1 MYLRGASKG
10 AVTLGLLGIWACGG
24 SDDGDEKATVVTNPS
39 NSSSG
44 TPVASP
50 QSPIA
55 SGAAGSGASI
65 PSDGSGSA
73 IPTMPTMPTMPSSNP
88 SNMPPAS
95 ASNPMATPAMPMNAP
110 SSGGAVTYHKQ
121 IRAMLETNCLSCH
134 VAGGI
139 GPFALDNWD
148 SVKMVSGAVVNA
160 VKSRIMPPW
169 PASADCTPI
178 RDSRALTDAD
188 IDLLTQWQAASFPEG
203 DPKAYVAP
211 PAAAAQADIGSATL
225 TLDAGMTYTPPAN
238 ADDYRCFLT
247 NKTFDQ
253 DTWLTAVDIVPDQR
267 AEVHHVQVHRI
278 TATQLAQLQ
287 ATDQSSPGSG
297 YPCNSGLVLSQNMFS
312 WRPGGQRVTFDKG
325 DAAYIQAGS
334 SIMLQV
340 HYNTVFLPAETPPT
354 PDQTKVQ
361 FWTLP
366 AGELP
371 DRVIYRTGV
380 TAGVNVPPGNDHVVS
395 TATQLMQQLAAV
407 GPTGVFV
414 PGEIIG
420 MTPHAHQ
427 IASEMTADTTAAK
440 QTCLINVPK
449 WDFNWQLDYLFT
461 QGVPYTAT
469 DSITATCV
477 YDNSAEHQPTVDGV
491 KQQPRLVTFGEGS
504 LDEMCLHYVWLR
516 MDRLAFL
523 GR

>member
-1 MYLRGASKG
+1 MYLRGASKWTV
-10 AVTLGLLGIWACGG
+10 AMGLLGIWACGG
-24 SDDGDEKATVVTNPS
+24 SDGGNEEATVVTNPS
-39 NSSSG
+39 NSSNS
-44 TPVASP
+44 TPTSP
-50 QSPIA
+50 LTPIT
-55 SGAAGSGASI
+55 SGAAGSGASL
-65 PSDGSGSA
+65 PSTSSTL
-73 IPTMPTMPTMPSSNP
+73 PTAGTNAMPTNP
-88 SNMPPAS
+88 SATPPPAS
-95 ASNPMATPAMPMNAP
+95 ASNPMTPAGMPMNAA
-110 SSGGAVTYHKQ
+110 SAGGDVTYHKQ

-139 GPFALDNWD
+139 GPFALDNFA
-148 SVKMVSGAVVNA
+148 SVKMVAAPVVNA

-169 PASADCTPI
+169 PAAADCTPI
-178 RDSRALTDAD
+178 RDSRALSDAD
-188 IDLLTQWQAASFPEG
+188 IELFTKWQAASFPEG
-203 DPKAYVAP
+203 DEKDYVAP
-211 PAAAAQADIGSATL
+211 PPAAAQEDIGPASL
-225 TLDAGMTYTPPAN
+225 TLDAGMKYTPPTN

-247 NKTFDQ
+247 SHTFAE

-287 ATDQSSPGSG
+287 STDTSSPGSG

-340 HYNTVFLPAETPPT
+340 HYNTVFLPAEQPPT

-366 AGELP
+366 AGQLP

-380 TAGVNVPPGNDHVVS
+380 TAGVNIPPNNDHVVS
-395 TATQLMQQLAAV
+395 TATQRMQALAAV

-427 IASEMTADTTAAK
+427 IASAMNADMTGASK
-440 QTCLINVPK
+440 TCLINVPK
-449 WDFNWQLDYLFT
+449 WDFNWQLDYLFPK
-461 QGVPYTAT
+461 GVPYTAT

-477 YDNSAEHQPTVDGV
+477 YDNSSAHQPVVDGV
-491 KQQPRLVTFGEGS
+491 QQQPRLVTFGEGS

-516 MDRLAFL
+516 MDRKAFL